1 MVRRLILLEICA
13 LGDEVNFISTWH
25 RNMEEDLVIAPPYAS
40 ANGLLIVL
48 SEEDNGVEKLAKW
61 IEEEH
66 QVQYFNT
73 RPLYIIWEDKK
84 QVHEYA
90 PFENGVR
97 QLTKVHD

>member
-13 LGDEVNFISTWH
+13 LGDEINFISTWH
-25 RNMEEDLVIAPPYAS
+25 RNMEEDLVIAPPIGS
-40 ANGLLIVL
+40 ANGILAVL
-48 SEEDNGVEKLAKW
+48 SEEDNGVEKLAKL

-73 RPLYIIWEDKK
+73 LPLYIIWEDKK

-97 QLTKVHD
+97 QLMKAHD